1 MLCIRPCFNE
11 DPLFVYGDIVTSSQQ
26 KESSLG
32 FSRRSDSVGNRPRLT
47 DLEKKIQY
55 TYPGIS
61 KIYDKLRW
69 LATPDHYI
77 CVANYLK
84 LN

>member
-47 DLEKKIQY
+47 DLEEKNPIY
-55 TYPGIS
+55 LPGYFENI
-61 KIYDKLRW
+61 
-69 LATPDHYI
+69 
-77 CVANYLK
+77 
-84 LN
+84 